1 MIIKVKQ
8 PFVLIIEVS
17 MSSFLKKKRKFL
29 RNE

>member
-17 MSSFLKKKRKFL
+17 MSSFLKKKKKENF
-29 RNE
+29 

>member
-17 MSSFLKKKRKFL
+17 MSSFLKKKKKISKK
-29 RNE
+29 